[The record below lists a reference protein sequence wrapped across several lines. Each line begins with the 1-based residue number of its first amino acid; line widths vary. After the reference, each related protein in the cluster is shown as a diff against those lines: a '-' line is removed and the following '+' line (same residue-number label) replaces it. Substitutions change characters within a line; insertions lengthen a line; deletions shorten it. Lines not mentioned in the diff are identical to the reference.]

1 MKDLNSLRNKID
13 KIDNEIIDLL
23 NDRFDVVKEIGEYK
37 KENNIPV
44 EDKAREKII
53 LQILDTKLSN
63 SPYKEEIKNI
73 YKELF
78 TQSKNKQ
85 K

>member
-23 NDRFDVVKEIGEYK
+23 NDRFDIVKEIGEYK

-44 EDKAREKII
+44 EDKTREEII
-53 LQILDTKLSN
+53 LQILDTKLSD
-63 SPYKEEIKNI
+63 SPYKKEIKNI

>member
-44 EDKAREKII
+44 EDKIREEII
-53 LQILDTKLSN
+53 LQILDTKLSD

>member
-23 NDRFDVVKEIGEYK
+23 NDRFNVVKEIGEYK

-44 EDKAREKII
+44 EDKTREEII
-53 LQILDTKLSN
+53 LQILDTKLSD

-78 TQSKNKQ
+78 TQYKNKQ